1 MGPGGSG
8 GAGWGALH
16 IITEC
21 RMTNVLPTHQPD
33 APPGEESSGWAEG
46 GGGGA
51 AASPGSSV
59 TSEGLGS
66 PLPEHRPASGPPSDP
81 RGKAGTSPALQEKTP
96 GSQWTT
102 GGMQQGR
109 HGTQLARRER
119 ARACA
124 RPACCFSSVRPEQL
138 PCPPWLL
145 EQVALF
151 PCADRGS
158 PCPPL
163 SAPYSTHK
171 RPGFPESQAT
181 RRVRP
186 VACVSASPSD
196 LGLSR
201 GPSGDAGPPC
211 TSSNTPLPRSPSSGV
226 FFCRG
231 DGQVPP
237 ESDREGH
244 KRHTS
249 TVGHAA

>member
-21 RMTNVLPTHQPD
+21 RMTNVLPISLTLRQVRRAPD
-33 APPGEESSGWAEG
+33 GSGVGWG
-46 GGGGA
+46 GGGSA

-66 PLPEHRPASGPPSDP
+66 PLPEHRPASGPPRDP
-81 RGKAGTSPALQEKTP
+81 GGKAGTSPALQEKTP
-96 GSQWTT
+96 GSQWTA

-109 HGTQLARRER
+109 HGMQLARRER

-124 RPACCFSSVRPEQL
+124 RPACCLPAVRPEQL

-151 PCADRGS
+151 PCS

-171 RPGFPESQAT
+171 RPGFPESQAA
-181 RRVRP
+181 RRARP
-186 VACVSASPSD
+186 VACVSTSPSD

-211 TSSNTPLPRSPSSGV
+211 TSLNTPLPRSPSSGV
-226 FFCRG
+226 FFWRG